1 MVTNIEN
8 EIVMTENNLEKY
20 LDADNCP
27 VRNVLDRIGD
37 KWSVLI
43 ILLLE
48 DAKTLRFNEIHK
60 YIGTI
65 SQKMLTVTLKK
76 LEADDLVK
84 RTIYPQVPPKV
95 EYNLTERGQSLV
107 PYIQNLV
114 QWANTNLE
122 GIKQSRS
129 RVQ

>member
-76 LEADDLVK
+76 LEADDLGK

-95 EYNLTERGQSLV
+95 EYSLTELDLSLEENLRLLVKWGQQYL
-107 PYIQNLV
+107 
-114 QWANTNLE
+114 
-122 GIKQSRS
+122 QSHS
-129 RVQ
+129 GT

>member
-1 MVTNIEN
+1 M
-8 EIVMTENNLEKY
+8 
-20 LDADNCP
+20 
-27 VRNVLDRIGD
+27 LDRIGD